1 MAYLLGCENVQ
12 LEYPTAR
19 LFDSLT
25 LGVNSGDRIGI
36 VGRNGDGKST
46 LLKLLAGEASPDDG
60 RVVRT
65 GNVTV
70 GMLAQKDALDDDDT
84 VGHAIVGDRPEYEW
98 AGDARVRA
106 ILEHLVSDLDWNA
119 KIGTLSG
126 GQRRR
131 VDLARVLIG
140 DYDVLMMDEPTNH
153 LDIEGIHWLA
163 EHLKTRWRD
172 NEGALLLV
180 THDRWFLDEV
190 CLNMWEVHD
199 RVVTPFEG
207 GYSAYIMQRVERQ
220 RQARVAEAKRKNI
233 LRRELAWLAR
243 GAPARSTSHAFAS
256 RRPKRLSPMSRRCAK
271 RWSCVARPCRAWAR
285 RSSMC
290 VTQASSLAARRLS
303 NRSSGTSGQGSAL
316 RFSAPTAQE
325 RRLCSS

>member
-46 LLKLLAGEASPDDG
+46 LLKLLAGVAEPDGG

-70 GMLAQKDALDDDDT
+70 GMLAQRDSLDDGDT

-106 ILEHLVSDLDWNA
+106 ILSELVSDLEWDA

-131 VDLARVLIG
+131 VDLA
-140 DYDVLMMDEPTNH
+140 
-153 LDIEGIHWLA
+153 A
-163 EHLKTRWRD
+163 
-172 NEGALLLV
+172 
-180 THDRWFLDEV
+180 
-190 CLNMWEVHD
+190 
-199 RVVTPFEG
+199 
-207 GYSAYIMQRVERQ
+207 
-220 RQARVAEAKRKNI
+220 
-233 LRRELAWLAR
+233 
-243 GAPARSTSHAFAS
+243 
-256 RRPKRLSPMSRRCAK
+256 
-271 RWSCVARPCRAWAR
+271 
-285 RSSMC
+285 
-290 VTQASSLAARRLS
+290 
-303 NRSSGTSGQGSAL
+303 
-316 RFSAPTAQE
+316 
-325 RRLCSS
+325 CSSVTTTFS